1 MGQGFR
7 PKSSRLK
14 RAFGAISGRANTT
27 AKRARRLESVRTR
40 YHEREGGWGDNPPRG
55 RRYKQFDAFDGW
67 KAMKEQAWKSFRLAE
82 PIAAK
87 HRVKLAVENH
97 NDWRIDDL
105 LEFVEG
111 IKSEW
116 FGLCLDTVNSMA
128 LLEDPLETVST
139 LVPYVFTTHVKDMGV
154 REYSDGFLLW
164 EVPLGRGFLDLNRI
178 FHLCENE
185 NPKVQFCLEMI
196 TRDPLEIP
204 CLTQD
209 YWATFQG
216 VEPRQLARA
225 LQMVRAD
232 RSDGPLPKI

>member
-1 MGQGFR
+1 
-7 PKSSRLK
+7 
-14 RAFGAISGRANTT
+14 
-27 AKRARRLESVRTR
+27 
-40 YHEREGGWGDNPPRG
+40 
-55 RRYKQFDAFDGW
+55 
-67 KAMKEQAWKSFRLAE
+67 
-82 PIAAK
+82 
-87 HRVKLAVENH
+87 
-97 NDWRIDDL
+97 
-105 LEFVEG
+105 
-111 IKSEW
+111 
-116 FGLCLDTVNSMA
+116 
-128 LLEDPLETVST
+128 
-139 LVPYVFTTHVKDMGV
+139 MGV